1 MKKTYKAPKTITTEK
16 MIINIIAASGPQ
28 VLTDPM
34 DPEAAEGRS
43 LTNFDS
49 EKDDS

>member
-1 MKKTYKAPKTITTEK
+1 MKKTYKAPKTV
-16 MIINIIAASGPQ
+16 INIIAASGPQ
-28 VLTDPM
+28 VLTDPL